1 MLGLE
6 NTPEILSGSPA
17 PELWLVLVTI
27 AILVTLVVLAAVV
40 ASRLVLPLS
49 ALLQRRRR
57 GRGPRHRS
65 SRKSE
70 LSRGRH

>member
-65 SRKSE
+65 SRKPE

>member
-65 SRKSE
+65 SRKPE
-70 LSRGRH
+70 LTRGRH

>member
-65 SRKSE
+65 SRKQE

>member
-6 NTPEILSGSPA
+6 NTPEIVSGSPA

-65 SRKSE
+65 SRKPE
-70 LSRGRH
+70 LSPGRH

>member
-6 NTPEILSGSPA
+6 NTPEIPSGSPA
-17 PELWLVLVTI
+17 PELWLLLVTV
-27 AILVTLVVLAAVV
+27 AILVTLVALAAVV
-40 ASRLVLPLS
+40 VSRLALPLS
-49 ALLQRRRR
+49 ALLQRGRR

-65 SRKSE
+65 SRKPE